1 MQVVNDS
8 IFLTRRELL
17 VKIDIMYYGAIPAR
31 NAANR
36 PLLNLQN
43 NPLIGKEIEVTRN
56 REAFN

>member
-1 MQVVNDS
+1 M
-8 IFLTRRELL
+8 
-17 VKIDIMYYGAIPAR
+17 KIDIMYYGAIPAR